1 MAQRTKSPEK
11 KNRHIGWKEATA
23 VLAGS
28 AAIFSASA
36 CSVNSGEITVEST
49 HDKTSGAATGNSE
62 LNTASP
68 SDFYSDAL
76 YTDQDRIN
84 WVEGQLQAKS
94 TDPEYPNRTV
104 LQAAHDRLNHN
115 LSAKGRMS
123 IEELTGVSDPLA
135 TPSLNDSANQINA
148 HQEVIIAAAVY
159 EQDSDKA
166 EKMLAG
172 AFDNTNV
179 NNVRNGIRKDHQ
191 RPDSERLG
199 FDMQI
204 IFTPDD
210 ANVLQSTGKAVELIS
225 GFVDNNPPTRISY
238 QTDSQESNNT
248 PDYESQVS
256 FINGHWVETAVINKY
271 GHPNG
276 TPVSSWIEP
285 SNLRNTG
292 TQR

>member
-1 MAQRTKSPEK
+1 MAHRTKSPEK

-49 HDKTSGAATGNSE
+49 HDKTSGATIGSSE

-84 WVEGQLQAKS
+84 WAEGQLQAKS
-94 TDPEYPNRTV
+94 TDPEYPNGTV

-115 LSAKGRMS
+115 LSVKGRMS
-123 IEELTGVSDPLA
+123 IEELTGVSSPLA
-135 TPSLNDSANQINA
+135 TPSLSDSANQINA
-148 HQEVIIAAAVY
+148 HREVIIASAVY

-166 EKMLAG
+166 EKILAA

-179 NNVRNGIRKDHQ
+179 DNVRNGVRKDHQ
-191 RPDSERLG
+191 HSDSERLRL
-199 FDMQI
+199 DTQI
-204 IFTPDD
+204 SFTPAD
-210 ANVLQSTGKAVELIS
+210 ANVLQSTGKVVELIS
-225 GFVDNNPPTRISY
+225 GFIEENPPTRVLY
-238 QTDSQESNNT
+238 QTDSQQIQ
-248 PDYESQVS
+248 PDLEEQVS
-256 FINGHWVETAVINKY
+256 WINNRWIETAVINRNK
-271 GHPNG
+271 PSNG
-276 TPVSSWIEP
+276 KPLISWVEP
-285 SNLRNTG
+285 SDLRNTG
-292 TQR
+292 AQR